1 VAPEQSARAAPT
13 IAFRT
18 LRVLQSIILAA
29 QLVVM
34 LHEKKKNTIKEFSL
48 LETVSK
54 RFFEKKDI

>member
-29 QLVVM
+29 QLVVNAKKKK
-34 LHEKKKNTIKEFSL
+34 EKK
-48 LETVSK
+48 
-54 RFFEKKDI
+54 

>member
-1 VAPEQSARAAPT
+1 LPRAKYLAEKKSKIFAQKRGNSLAINRSAAAPT

-34 LHEKKKNTIKEFSL
+34 FKK
-48 LETVSK
+48 
-54 RFFEKKDI
+54 

>member
-1 VAPEQSARAAPT
+1 
-13 IAFRT
+13 
-18 LRVLQSIILAA
+18 
-29 QLVVM
+29 M